1 MNTFSKVMLG
11 LVGTFVVAAGAACYL
26 HPKVKTLAELQS
38 STVSIT
44 MADGATCSG
53 WVLKGSH
60 KVITAAHCVETDNG
74 IYSVMQVDFHDGTGK
89 HLFMPSK
96 VGDITG
102 EKPDLAVLE
111 PLPKEKIKWPEGLSV
126 CPFKPYYREPL
137 LMFGDPLGFP
147 QAISGGYVSNPAQ
160 KVVGAREAPYIQ
172 YDGALSPGNSG
183 GAAVDVE
190 YQCVIASADALIQ
203 SYSGSAINFLEPAD
217 RLSELK

>member
-1 MNTFSKVMLG
+1 MNAKVFLAVALTTFAV
-11 LVGTFVVAAGAACYL
+11 AGAAIIAFA
-26 HPKVKTLAELQS
+26 PKVKTLAELQA

-60 KVITAAHCVETDNG
+60 KVVTAAHCVETDNG
-74 IYSVMQVDFHDGTGK
+74 TYSAMQVDFHDGTGK
-89 HLFMPSK
+89 HLFMPEK
-96 VGDITG
+96 VGNIKG
-102 EKPDLAVLE
+102 EEPDLATLI
-111 PLPKEKIKWPEGLSV
+111 PMPNEKVKWPEGLSV

-203 SYSGSAINFLEPAD
+203 SYAGSAVNFLEPAA